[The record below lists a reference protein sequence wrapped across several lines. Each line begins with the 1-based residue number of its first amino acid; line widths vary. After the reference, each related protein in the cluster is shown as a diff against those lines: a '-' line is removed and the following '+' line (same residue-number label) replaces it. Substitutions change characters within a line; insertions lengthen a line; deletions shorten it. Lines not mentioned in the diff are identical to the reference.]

1 MSDHLIV
8 ILSQREAGTIG
19 DVVRGAARHGDV
31 LVVDDGSTDGSSEVA
46 ASAGPT

>member
-8 ILSQREAGTIG
+8 IPVHNEAGTIG

-31 LVVDDGSTDGSSEVA
+31 VVVDDGSTDGSSEVA
-46 ASAGPT
+46 RPLGPT